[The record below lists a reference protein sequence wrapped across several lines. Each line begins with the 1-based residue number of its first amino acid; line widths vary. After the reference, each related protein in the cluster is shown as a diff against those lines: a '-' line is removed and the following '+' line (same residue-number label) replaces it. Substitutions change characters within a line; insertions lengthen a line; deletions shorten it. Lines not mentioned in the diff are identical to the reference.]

1 MCYSNNANDN
11 YYCFGESLWQQQ
23 SRKREAIL
31 TCLRGTTCHPTAEWV
46 YQQLKPEYPDLSL
59 GTVYRNLAAFKA
71 EGVIDSV
78 GVVNGLERYDGNTI
92 PHAHIVCESCGAVL
106 DAETIELPDELLA
119 HVQQDTGCEIR
130 RYQISFTGVCPNCL
144 QKH

>member
-1 MCYSNNANDN
+1 MIIIIVLEKAYGNSKKIQPEARSDPDL
-11 YYCFGESLWQQQ
+11 SARHDLPSH
-23 SRKREAIL
+23 SRV
-31 TCLRGTTCHPTAEWV
+31 V
-46 YQQLKPEYPDLSL
+46 YQQLKPQFPDLSL

-92 PHAHIVCESCGAVL
+92 PHAHIVCESCSAVL